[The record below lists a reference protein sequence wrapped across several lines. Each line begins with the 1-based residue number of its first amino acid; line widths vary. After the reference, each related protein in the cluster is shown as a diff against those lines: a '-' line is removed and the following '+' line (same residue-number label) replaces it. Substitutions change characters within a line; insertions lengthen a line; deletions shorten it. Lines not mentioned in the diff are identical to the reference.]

1 MRMRAQTP
9 KKKRMGGGYGGVGG
23 RTSALGLQSEG
34 IQRAPSVSSQA
45 HEYKNTIKKPKKN
58 QREEKREW
66 DERCEDVATKTAR
79 CSCCSLG
86 KMDTISLYSHS
97 ADCLVHSHFFFL
109 LFCSLSMRGGP
120 LSLLSPI
127 CDPLL
132 PSVSIFSLRSLPVAH
147 SAGVGVWGGKTPL
160 SSRCRRLSYLSS
172 SRIFYF
178 FVCLFVFSVCG
189 SSICCCDFFPLKPAL
204 FFFFFFAFSLFS
216 CCWCGGGEEEEER
229 RRWELAAW
237 IAEWKRRRQGR
248 CSASLSLSASLCL
261 RFVNAYLPPSLLPS
275 FPPSSHPPSLLLSV
289 ITSKSQSPNWLLH
302 THTHTHTH
310 TCSEVTHTTCTLFL
324 FIFFINILA
333 TAISIQRWSFGSDWW
348 GERRKKHVKK
358 RRCVK
363 VCETECV
370 FSSAATELKD
380 YFNIFLFFI
389 FIFFRGGMLAFF
401 CESEMRKWTSASCR
415 VCVYSWIEGVVSLA

>member
-9 KKKRMGGGYGGVGG
+9 KKKRMGGGGGYGGVGG

-45 HEYKNTIKKPKKN
+45 HEYKNTIKKTKKN

-178 FVCLFVFSVCG
+178 FCLFVCFFRLWLLNLLLRFFSSKTG
-189 SSICCCDFFPLKPAL
+189 AFL
-204 FFFFFFAFSLFS
+204 FLFFAFSLFS

-310 TCSEVTHTTCTLFL
+310 MQRGYTHNMHTFFFFFFYKYTCD
-324 FIFFINILA
+324 
-333 TAISIQRWSFGSDWW
+333 GD
-348 GERRKKHVKK
+348 
-358 RRCVK
+358 
-363 VCETECV
+363 
-370 FSSAATELKD
+370 
-380 YFNIFLFFI
+380 
-389 FIFFRGGMLAFF
+389 
-401 CESEMRKWTSASCR
+401 
-415 VCVYSWIEGVVSLA
+415 